1 MNPMDTAA
9 PAPMAA
15 PKIAPLAMG
24 GRIDFR
30 PVIGLEAA
38 RAVGCDICGRTQ
50 TTGSA

>member
-15 PKIAPLAMG
+15 PYNAPLAMG
-24 GRIDFR
+24 GKIDLK
-30 PVIGLEAA
+30 PGIGLEAV
-38 RAVGCDICGRTQ
+38 REFDCIICGRAQ